1 MQKME
6 FSSLDFLIRFLP
18 VFLIVYY
25 VVPERFRNPVLF
37 LGSILFYSLG
47 SWQDAILL
55 MVSMTVNYG
64 VVLLMDR
71 QEGAKR
77 RLVLILLLIY
87 NIGMLCFFK
96 YTDWAMPLGIS
107 FYTFTMLSYV
117 LDVYR
122 QEEDALVN
130 YIEMGTY
137 VLMFPKLIS
146 GPIAT
151 FRDTIGQICYRTYDK
166 KRMEHGVSLFVVGL
180 GYKVIIANHL
190 AILWRDIQGIG
201 FESISTPLAWI
212 GAAGYSA
219 QLFFDFQGYSLMAIG
234 IGEMLGFSLPENFN
248 HPYRSRTV
256 SEYYRRWHISLGQ
269 WFKEY
274 LYIPLGGNRKG
285 AARTF
290 LNLLVVWVVTGMWHG
305 ASINFPLWGLILF
318 AFIALEKFCIGDF
331 LQKHGVLSRLYIWF
345 VIPLTWVVFAVSDLK
360 NLGIYFSRLFPFFGT
375 GIAVNAGDWIKYG
388 RTYGLFFLLAFV
400 ISLPFIDRLWKK
412 CWNKWWMKAVLFAVF
427 WFCVYEIANGLNNPF
442 LYFSF

>member
-1 MQKME
+1 ME
-6 FSSLDFLIRFLP
+6 FSSLEFLIRFLP
-18 VFLIVYY
+18 VFLIIYY
-25 VVPERFRNPVLF
+25 LVPERFRNPVLF
-37 LGSILFYSLG
+37 FGSIIFYSMG

-64 VVLLMDR
+64 VVLWMDGQR
-71 QEGAKR
+71 GARR
-77 RLVLILLLIY
+77 RLLLILLLVY
-87 NIGMLCFFK
+87 DVGMLCFFK

-117 LDVYR
+117 LDVYW
-122 QEEDALVN
+122 QEEDALRN
-130 YIEMGTY
+130 YIEMGAY

-151 FRDTIGQICYRTYDK
+151 FRDTVGQLAYRTYNR
-166 KRMEHGVSLFVVGL
+166 KRIEHGVSLFVVGL

-212 GAAGYSA
+212 GAAGFSA

-234 IGEMLGFSLPENFN
+234 VGEMLGFVLPKNFN

-318 AFIALEKFCIGDF
+318 VFIALEKFCIGGF
-331 LQKHGVLSRLYIWF
+331 LEKHGVLSRLYIWF
-345 VIPLTWVVFAVSDLK
+345 VIPLTWVVFAISDLK
-360 NLGIYFSRLFPFFGT
+360 NLGIYFSRMFPFFGT

-400 ISLPFIDRLWKK
+400 ISLPFMDALWKK
-412 CWNKWWMKAVLFAVF
+412 FWNRWWMKVILFGVF

>member
-1 MQKME
+1 ME

-269 WFKEY
+269 WFREY

-331 LQKHGVLSRLYIWF
+331 LQKHGVLSRVYIWF
-345 VIPLTWVVFAVSDLK
+345 VIPLTWVVFAISDLK

-388 RTYGLFFLLAFV
+388 RTYCLFFLLAFV
-400 ISLPFIDRLWKK
+400 ISLPFMDRLWKK

>member
-1 MQKME
+1 ME

>member
-1 MQKME
+1 ME

-269 WFKEY
+269 WFREY

-331 LQKHGVLSRLYIWF
+331 LQKHGVLSRVYIWF
-345 VIPLTWVVFAVSDLK
+345 VIPLTWVVFAISDLK

-400 ISLPFIDRLWKK
+400 ISLPFMDRLWKK

>member
-1 MQKME
+1 ME
-6 FSSLDFLIRFLP
+6 FSSLEFLIRFLP

-25 VVPERFRNPVLF
+25 VVPVQFRNPVLF
-37 LGSILFYSLG
+37 LGSILFYSMG

-55 MVSMTVNYG
+55 MVSMTINYG
-64 VVLLMDR
+64 AVLLMDR
-71 QEGAKR
+71 QEGARR
-77 RLVLILLLIY
+77 RLLLILLLVY
-87 NIGMLCFFK
+87 NTGMLCFFK
-96 YTDWAMPLGIS
+96 YTDWALPLGIS

-117 LDVYR
+117 LDVYW
-122 QEEDALVN
+122 QEEDALTN

-151 FRDTIGQICYRTYDK
+151 FRDTVGQICYRSLDK
-166 KRMEHGVSLFVVGL
+166 KRIEHGVSLFVVGL

-201 FESISTPLAWI
+201 FESISTPLAWM
-212 GAAGYSA
+212 GAAGFSA

-234 IGEMLGFSLPENFN
+234 VGELLGFSLPKNFD

-318 AFIALEKFCIGDF
+318 VFIALEKFCIGGF
-331 LQKHGVLSRLYIWF
+331 LEKHAVLSRLYIWF
-345 VIPLTWVVFAVSDLK
+345 VIPLTWVVFAISNLE
-360 NLGIYFSRLFPFFGT
+360 NLGIYFSRMFPFFGT

-388 RTYGLFFLLAFV
+388 RNYILFFLLAFV
-400 ISLPFIDRLWKK
+400 ISLPFMDKLWKQ
-412 CWNKWWMKAVLFAVF
+412 CWNKWWMKVILFGVF

>member
-1 MQKME
+1 ME

-77 RLVLILLLIY
+77 KLILILLLIY

-269 WFKEY
+269 WFREY

-331 LQKHGVLSRLYIWF
+331 LQKHGVLSRVYIWF
-345 VIPLTWVVFAVSDLK
+345 VIPLTWVVFAISDLK

-400 ISLPFIDRLWKK
+400 ISLPFMDRLWKK